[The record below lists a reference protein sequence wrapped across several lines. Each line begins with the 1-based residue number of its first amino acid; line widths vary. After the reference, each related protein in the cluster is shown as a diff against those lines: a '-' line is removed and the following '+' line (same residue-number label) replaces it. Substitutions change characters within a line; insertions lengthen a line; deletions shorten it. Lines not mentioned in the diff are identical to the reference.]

1 MPTPGPDP
9 DEVPARVL
17 AELRARCLALP
28 GVKEETAWVGTRW
41 VVAGRTFAHVLVVA
55 DGWPPA
61 YARAS
66 GTDGPATVLTFRL
79 TGPDRDALRAAGPPW
94 FGPPWHPDA
103 VGLVLGDE
111 VDWDEV
117 GELVADSHRLL
128 APRRLRLDG
137 PDLG

>member
-1 MPTPGPDP
+1 MPTPEIDP
-9 DEVPARVL
+9 GEVPARVL

-28 GVKEETAWVGTRW
+28 GAKEEAAWVGTRW
-41 VVAGRTFAHVLVVA
+41 VVGRRTFAHVLVVA
-55 DGWPPA
+55 NGWPPA

-79 TGPDRDALRAAGPPW
+79 TGPERDALRAAGPPW

-103 VGLVLGDE
+103 VGLVVGDE
-111 VDWDEV
+111 VDWDEI
-117 GELVADSHRLL
+117 GELVVDSHRLL

-137 PDLG
+137 PDLR